1 MRIGILGA
9 GNMARALGG
18 RWEEAGHEVRA
29 AGRGG
34 FVEAAAFGE
43 VVLVA
48 VPSQVAED
56 VVRQAGSLAGRVVI
70 DCSNPLIP
78 GRVALA
84 TAGGPAMAERIAAA
98 APGARVVK
106 AFNLASS
113 EFWRQA
119 PGGPTPFAVPVCG
132 DDPAAV
138 ETVGRLVADLGCVPV
153 PGGGLDRA
161 GLLEATAAY
170 LIGLWVAG
178 VDARTVVPPLAP
190 DEGRPTLNARPGD
203 GSGRPEG
210 ARPGRR

>member
-1 MRIGILGA
+1 RGA
-9 GNMARALGG
+9 LR
-18 RWEEAGHEVRA
+18 
-29 AGRGG
+29 
-34 FVEAAAFGE
+34 EAAAFGD

-48 VPSQVAED
+48 VPSQVAVE
-56 VVRQAGSLAGRVVI
+56 VVEEAGPLDGKVVI
-70 DCSNPLIP
+70 DCTNPLVP

-119 PGGPTPFAVPVCG
+119 PGPVPLGVPVCG
-132 DDPAAV
+132 DDQAAA
-138 ETVGRLVADLGCVPV
+138 ETVGRLVANLGCVPV

-170 LIGLWVAG
+170 LIGLWFAG

-190 DEGRPTLNARPGD
+190 DGDRPTLNARPGG
-203 GSGRPEG
+203 GSDRPAG
-210 ARPGRR
+210 ARPGRP